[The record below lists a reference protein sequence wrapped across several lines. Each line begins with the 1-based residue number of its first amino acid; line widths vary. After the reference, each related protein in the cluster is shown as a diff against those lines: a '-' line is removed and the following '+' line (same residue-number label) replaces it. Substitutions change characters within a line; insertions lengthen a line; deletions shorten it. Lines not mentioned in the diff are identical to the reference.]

1 MAHDATYL
9 GRWRLQGARVMLTK
23 KLKIGIVC
31 PYGWDTPGGVQNHI
45 RDLAEFL
52 IAAGHDVS
60 VLAPAIDEEKLPSY
74 VVSAGKP
81 ISIPYNGAVARVLFG
96 PIAYARVR
104 QWISNGNFDL
114 LHLHEP
120 AIPSISL
127 LACWA
132 AEGPMVGTFHAAAK
146 RQKVIF
152 AIGPILEPAIEK
164 LSARIAVSEAAR
176 LTLTDHLETDAV
188 VIPNGIYATRY
199 AEGVAQEKWQ
209 GNTIGFIG
217 RFEEPRKG
225 LQVLVDALPIIS
237 RFAPDVRVLVAG
249 PGDPKDVEKHIDPQL
264 RKRFEFLGRISEEE
278 KADFMSSVSLYV
290 APNTG
295 GESFGIIL
303 AEALAGGACVVASD
317 IPAFDSLLGGGEYGA
332 LFESE
337 NSTDL
342 AKVVIDLLRDDSK
355 RNELAAAGKARS
367 ELFDWDVVAD
377 QIFSIYEMAMVGSDG
392 VTLSSDNRSWNRFLS
407 RDEEKK

>member
-1 MAHDATYL
+1 
-9 GRWRLQGARVMLTK
+9 MLTRS
-23 KLKIGIVC
+23 LKIGIVC
-31 PYGWDTPGGVQNHI
+31 PYSWDTPGGVQNHI

-52 IAAGHDVS
+52 ISAGHSVS
-60 VLAPAIDEEKLPSY
+60 VLAPAIDETLLPDY
-74 VVSAGKP
+74 VTSAGKP

-96 PIAYARVR
+96 PVAFSRVR
-104 QWISNGNFDL
+104 TWISEGEFDL

-132 AEGPMVGTFHAAAK
+132 GEGPMVGTFHAAAK
-146 RQKVIF
+146 RQKIIF

-176 LTLTDHLETDAV
+176 LTLTDHLDTDAV
-188 VIPNGIYATRY
+188 VIPNGIYAEKFKQGKPRD
-199 AEGVAQEKWQ
+199 KWQ
-209 GNTIGFIG
+209 GNTLGFIG

-225 LQVLVDALPIIS
+225 LKVLMEALPVIA

-249 PGDPKDVEKHIDPQL
+249 PGDPQEILNEIDPQL
-264 RKRFEFLGRISEEE
+264 RQRFEFLGRITEEE

-295 GESFGIIL
+295 GESFGIIV

-317 IPAFDSLLGGGEYGA
+317 IPAFDDLLGHGQFGA
-332 LFESE
+332 LFTNED
-337 NSTDL
+337 STQL
-342 AKVVIDLLRDDSK
+342 AKVVIDLLRDVDK
-355 RNELAAAGKARS
+355 RKQLSIAGKTRA
-367 ELFDWDVVAD
+367 EKFDWNVVAQ
-377 QIFSIYEMAMVGSDG
+377 QIFSIYEMAMVGSEKVKLATD
-392 VTLSSDNRSWNRFLS
+392 TRSWNRFLS
-407 RDEEKK
+407 KDDK

>member
-1 MAHDATYL
+1 MSL
-9 GRWRLQGARVMLTK
+9 K
-23 KLKIGIVC
+23 KLTIGIVC
-31 PYGWDTPGGVQNHI
+31 PYGWDTPGGVQNHV

-52 IAAGHDVS
+52 IEAGHNVS
-60 VLAPAIDEEKLPSY
+60 VLAPAIDETVLPPY
-74 VVSAGKP
+74 VVNAGKP

-96 PIAYARVR
+96 PIAFARVR
-104 QWISNGNFDL
+104 QWITSGNFDI

-146 RQKVIF
+146 HQKVIY

-176 LTLTDHLETDAV
+176 LTLTNHLETDAV
-188 VIPNGIYATRY
+188 VIPNGIYAKRY
-199 AEGVAQEKWQ
+199 ANGVRQEKWS

-225 LQVLVDALPIIS
+225 LQVLLDAHPIIA

-249 PGDPKDVEKHIDPQL
+249 PGDSEEVLKSIDPQL
-264 RKRFEFLGRISEEE
+264 RHRFEFLGRISETE
-278 KADFMSSVSLYV
+278 KADFMSSVAIYV

-317 IPAFDSLLGGGEYGA
+317 IAAFDSLLGGGEYGA
-332 LFESE
+332 LFTSE
-337 NSTDL
+337 DSTDL
-342 AKVVIDLLRDDSK
+342 AKTIIDLLRDENK
-355 RNELAAAGKARS
+355 RHEVSVKGKEHAQI
-367 ELFDWDVVAD
+367 FDWEVVAE
-377 QIFSIYEMAMVGSDG
+377 QIFSIYEMAMVGG
-392 VTLSSDNRSWNRFLS
+392 EKITLTSENRSWNRFLS
-407 RDEEKK
+407 RDGGKP

>member
-1 MAHDATYL
+1 
-9 GRWRLQGARVMLTK
+9 MLTRS
-23 KLKIGIVC
+23 LKIGIVC
-31 PYGWDTPGGVQNHI
+31 PYSWDTPGGVQNHI

-60 VLAPAIDEEKLPSY
+60 VLAPAMDETALPNY

-96 PIAYARVR
+96 PVAFSRVR
-104 QWISNGNFDL
+104 HWISQGDFDL

-132 AEGPMVGTFHAAAK
+132 ADGPMVGTFHAAAK
-146 RQKVIF
+146 RQKIIF

-176 LTLTDHLETDAV
+176 LTLTDHLDTDAV
-188 VIPNGIYATRY
+188 IIPNGIYASRY
-199 AEGVAQEKWQ
+199 AHGKPQEKWQ
-209 GNTIGFIG
+209 GNSIGFIG

-225 LQVLVDALPIIS
+225 LSVLVDALPIIA
-237 RFAPDVRVLVAG
+237 RFAADIKVFVAG
-249 PGDPKDVEKHIDPQL
+249 PGDSTDVEKSIDPQL
-264 RKRFEFLGRISEEE
+264 RHRFEFLGKISEED
-278 KADFMSSVSLYV
+278 KADFMASVSLYV

-317 IPAFDSLLGGGEYGA
+317 IPAFDDLLGQGQYGA
-332 LFESE
+332 LFTSE
-337 NSTDL
+337 DPTDL
-342 AKVVIDLLRDDSK
+342 AKVIIDLLRDEPK
-355 RNELAAAGKARS
+355 RKQLAEAGKARGQS
-367 ELFDWDVVAD
+367 FDWTVVAE
-377 QIFSIYEMAMVGSDG
+377 QIYSVYEMSIVGSEK
-392 VTLSSDNRSWNRFLS
+392 VKLASDTRSWNRFLS
-407 RDEEKK
+407 KDEK

>member
-1 MAHDATYL
+1 
-9 GRWRLQGARVMLTK
+9 MLSRS
-23 KLKIGIVC
+23 LKIGIVC
-31 PYGWDTPGGVQNHI
+31 PYSWDTPGGVQNHI

-52 IAAGHDVS
+52 IASGHDVS
-60 VLAPAIDEEKLPSY
+60 VLAPAIDDSNLPEY
-74 VVSAGKP
+74 VVNAGKP

-96 PIAYARVR
+96 PVAFARVR
-104 QWISNGNFDL
+104 QWISQGEFDL

-132 AEGPMVGTFHAAAK
+132 ADGPMVGTFHAAAK
-146 RQKVIF
+146 RQKIIF

-176 LTLTDHLETDAV
+176 LTLTDHLDTDAV
-188 VIPNGIYATRY
+188 IIPNGIYANRY
-199 AEGVAQEKWQ
+199 TDGKIIEKWS

-225 LQVLVDALPIIS
+225 LSVLVDALPVIS
-237 RFAPDVRVLVAG
+237 RFAPDVKIFVAG
-249 PGDPKDVEKHIDPQL
+249 PGDPAEVIEGIDPQL
-264 RKRFEFLGRISEEE
+264 RQRFEFLGKITEDE
-278 KADFMSSVSLYV
+278 KADFMSSVAVYV

-317 IPAFDSLLGGGEYGA
+317 IPAFDDLLGHGEFGA

-337 NSTDL
+337 SSTEL
-342 AKVVIDLLRDDSK
+342 AKVVIDLLRDETK
-355 RNELAAAGKARS
+355 RKELSARGKERAKM
-367 ELFDWDVVAD
+367 FDWTVVAQ
-377 QIFSIYEMAMVGSDG
+377 QIYSVYEMSIVGSQK
-392 VTLSSDNRSWNRFLS
+392 VRLASDTRPWIRFLS
-407 RDEEKK
+407 KEEKQ

>member
-1 MAHDATYL
+1 
-9 GRWRLQGARVMLTK
+9 MLNRS
-23 KLKIGIVC
+23 LKIGIVC
-31 PYGWDTPGGVQNHI
+31 PYSWDTPGGVQNHI

-52 IAAGHDVS
+52 IQAGHQVS
-60 VLAPAIDEEKLPSY
+60 VLAPAIDEEKLPDY
-74 VVSAGKP
+74 VVNAGKP

-96 PIAYARVR
+96 PVAFSRVR
-104 QWISNGNFDL
+104 QWISNGDFDL

-146 RQKVIF
+146 RQKIIF

-176 LTLTDHLETDAV
+176 LTLTDHLDTDAI
-188 VIPNGIYATRY
+188 VIPNGIYASRY
-199 AEGVAQEKWQ
+199 HNGIPDKKWQ

-225 LQVLVDALPIIS
+225 LSVLLAALPVIA
-237 RFAPDVRVLVAG
+237 RFAPDVKVFVAG
-249 PGDPKDVEKHIDPQL
+249 PGDPTDVEKSIDPQL
-264 RKRFEFLGRISEEE
+264 RHRFEFLGKISEQE
-278 KADFMSSVSLYV
+278 KANFMSSVAIYV

-317 IPAFDSLLGGGEYGA
+317 IPAFEDLLGHGQFGA
-332 LFESE
+332 LFKSE
-337 NSTDL
+337 DSTDL
-342 AKVVIDLLRDDSK
+342 AKVIIDLLRDDNK
-355 RNELAAAGKARS
+355 RS
-367 ELFDWDVVAD
+367 ELATLGRSRGQSFDWEIIAE
-377 QIFSIYEMAMVGSDG
+377 QIFSVYEMSIVGSEK
-392 VTLSSDNRSWNRFLS
+392 VKLASDTRSWNRFLTK
-407 RDEEKK
+407 DEK

>member
-1 MAHDATYL
+1 VL
-9 GRWRLQGARVMLTK
+9 NRS
-23 KLKIGIVC
+23 LKIGIVC
-31 PYGWDTPGGVQNHI
+31 PYSWDTPGGVQNHI

-52 IAAGHDVS
+52 IASGHNVS
-60 VLAPAIDEEKLPSY
+60 VLAPAIDETNLPDY
-74 VVSAGKP
+74 VVNAGKP

-96 PIAYARVR
+96 PVAFARVR
-104 QWISNGNFDL
+104 QWISQGEFDL

-132 AEGPMVGTFHAAAK
+132 ADGPMVGTFHAAAK
-146 RQKVIF
+146 RQKIIF

-176 LTLTDHLETDAV
+176 LTLTDHLDTDAV
-188 VIPNGIYATRY
+188 IIPNGIYANRY
-199 AEGVAQEKWQ
+199 ADGDRIEKWS

-225 LQVLVDALPIIS
+225 LSVLVDALPVIS
-237 RFAPDVRVLVAG
+237 RFAPDVKILVAG
-249 PGDPKDVEKHIDPQL
+249 PGDPTKVIESIDPQL
-264 RKRFEFLGRISEEE
+264 RERFEFLGKITETE
-278 KADFMSSVSLYV
+278 KANFMSSVAVYV

-303 AEALAGGACVVASD
+303 AEALAGGACLVASD
-317 IPAFDSLLGGGEYGA
+317 IPAFDDLLGHGEFGA

-337 NSTDL
+337 SSTEL
-342 AKVVIDLLRDDSK
+342 AKVVIDLLRDEKK
-355 RNELAAAGKARS
+355 RQGLSSRGKERAK
-367 ELFDWDVVAD
+367 LFDWTVVAE
-377 QIFSIYEMAMVGSDG
+377 QIYSVYEMSIVGSQK
-392 VTLSSDNRSWNRFLS
+392 VRLASDTRPWNRFLGK
-407 RDEEKK
+407 EEKQ

>member
-1 MAHDATYL
+1 
-9 GRWRLQGARVMLTK
+9 MLSRS
-23 KLKIGIVC
+23 LKIGIVC
-31 PYGWDTPGGVQNHI
+31 PYSWDTPGGVQNHI
-45 RDLAEFL
+45 RDLVEFL
-52 IAAGHDVS
+52 ISAGHDVS
-60 VLAPAIDEEKLPSY
+60 VLAPAIDESKLPDY
-74 VVSAGKP
+74 VVNAGKP

-96 PIAYARVR
+96 PVAFARVR
-104 QWISNGNFDL
+104 QWISQGDFDL

-132 AEGPMVGTFHAAAK
+132 ADGPMVGTFHAAAK
-146 RQKVIF
+146 RQKIIF

-176 LTLTDHLETDAV
+176 LTLTDHLDTDAII
-188 VIPNGIYATRY
+188 IPNGIYAKRY
-199 AEGVAQEKWQ
+199 AHGKLQEKWS

-225 LQVLVDALPIIS
+225 LSVLVDALPVIS
-237 RFAPDVRVLVAG
+237 RFAPDVKVFVAG
-249 PGDPKDVEKHIDPQL
+249 PGDPEEVIKSIDPQL
-264 RKRFEFLGRISEEE
+264 RHRFEFLGRISEED
-278 KADFMSSVSLYV
+278 KADFMSSVALYV

-317 IPAFDSLLGGGEYGA
+317 IPAFDDLLGHGEFGA

-337 NSTDL
+337 NPTEL
-342 AKVVIDLLRDDSK
+342 AKIVIDLLRDESK
-355 RNELAAAGKARS
+355 RKELAGRGKNHAQ
-367 ELFDWDVVAD
+367 LFDWTAVAE
-377 QIFSIYEMAMVGSDG
+377 QIYSVYEMSIVGSEK
-392 VTLSSDNRSWNRFLS
+392 VRLASDTRPWNRFLNK
-407 RDEEKK
+407 EEKP

>member
-1 MAHDATYL
+1 
-9 GRWRLQGARVMLTK
+9 MLTTR
-23 KLKIGIVC
+23 LKIGIVC
-31 PYGWDTPGGVQNHI
+31 PYGWDIPGGVQNHI

-52 IAAGHDVS
+52 LAAGHLVS
-60 VLAPAIDEEKLPSY
+60 VLAPAIDETSLPDY

-81 ISIPYNGAVARVLFG
+81 IAIPYNGAVARVLFG
-96 PIAYARVR
+96 PVAFSRVKA
-104 QWISNGNFDL
+104 WISQGDFDL

-146 RQKVIF
+146 HQKVIY

-176 LTLTDHLETDAV
+176 LTLTNHLDTDAV
-188 VIPNGIYATRY
+188 VIPNGIYSKRY
-199 AEGVAQEKWQ
+199 ANGKPQDKWL

-225 LQVLVDALPIIS
+225 LHVLLDALPIIA
-237 RFAPDVRVLVAG
+237 RFAPDVRVFVAG
-249 PGDPKDVEKHIDPQL
+249 PGDSKDVEKTIDPQL
-264 RKRFEFLGRISEEE
+264 RQRFEFLGRISEED
-278 KADFMSSVSLYV
+278 KADFMASVAIYV

-317 IPAFDSLLGGGEYGA
+317 IPAFESLLGGGEFGA
-332 LFESE
+332 LFASE
-337 NSTDL
+337 DSTEL
-342 AKVVIDLLRDDSK
+342 AKTIIDLLRDGQKRQVLSK
-355 RNELAAAGKARS
+355 AGKDHAQI
-367 ELFDWDVVAD
+367 FDWDVVGD
-377 QIFSIYEMAMVGSDG
+377 QIFSIYEMALVGGEG
-392 VTLSSDNRSWNRFLS
+392 VTLVSENRTWNRLLS
-407 RDEEKK
+407 RDEDKK